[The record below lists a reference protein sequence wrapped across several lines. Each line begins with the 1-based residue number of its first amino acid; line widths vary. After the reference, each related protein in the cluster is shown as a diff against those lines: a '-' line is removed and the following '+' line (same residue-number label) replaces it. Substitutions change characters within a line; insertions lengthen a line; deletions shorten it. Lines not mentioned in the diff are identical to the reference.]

1 MASDNNAVLAI
12 MKNGEYK
19 FVTEGETSA
28 ETLLENGA
36 LQVFSFGPV
45 LLEDGSISV
54 TENEEVGTA

>member
-1 MASDNNAVLAI
+1 